1 MVRELGKERV
11 MRQSDKPEIP
21 VQTQRPLSRFG
32 TGETLEELMRRV
44 SEATKA
50 DIEAAFDRVFKE
62 KENSN

>member
-1 MVRELGKERV
+1 